1 MNVACLKP
9 RIADTCT
16 RGRFAVQWRHRPHR
30 CGPLENTQSTA
41 LLVGKAQEGDGEARE
56 ALIAHCLPALRRWAR
71 GRLPNFARDLAETE
85 DLVQVTLMQAVRNLD
100 RFQYRGSGS
109 FLAYLRTILLNA
121 VKQELRRV
129 GRTPDS
135 TERVDLAAEV
145 EDSVLANCI
154 GQDTLEHYERG
165 LQELTPGQRDAVVL
179 RLEFGLSFAEVAA
192 ETGAH
197 SSDAARMMVS
207 RGLARLAEL
216 MP

>member
-1 MNVACLKP
+1 MQ
-9 RIADTCT
+9 TH
-16 RGRFAVQWRHRPHR
+16 W

-41 LLVGKAQEGDGEARE
+41 LLVGKAQDGDAAARD

-71 GRLPNFARDLAETE
+71 GRLPAFARDLAETE
-85 DLVQVTLMQAVRNLD
+85 DLVQVTLMQALKNLD
-100 RFQYRGSGS
+100 RFQYRGTGS
-109 FLAYLRTILLNA
+109 FLAYLRMILLNA

-135 TERVDLAAEV
+135 TERMDLAVEG

-154 GQDTLEHYERG
+154 GKDTLEHYERG
-165 LQELTPGQRDAVVL
+165 LRQLTPGQRDAVVL

-192 ETGAH
+192 ETGAK
-197 SSDAARMMVS
+197 SSDAARMLVS
-207 RGLARLAEL
+207 RGLARLADI